1 MVLMTRIHAT
11 LRIGTARW
19 LLRDLARSE
28 HDAGVFI
35 RMVDARGASLGSA
48 ARWQE
53 LTRDVAQDA
62 EIAAAAPDA
71 HAEYVALW
79 RAITQTQEPTLE
91 RVPANANN

>member
-1 MVLMTRIHAT
+1 MTHIHAV
-11 LRIGTARW
+11 LRIGAARW
-19 LLRDLARSE
+19 LLRDLARSK
-28 HDAGVFI
+28 HDAGVFT

-53 LTRDVAQDA
+53 LVRDVAQDA

-79 RAITQTQEPTLE
+79 QALTQPAQEPTE
-91 RVPANANN
+91 